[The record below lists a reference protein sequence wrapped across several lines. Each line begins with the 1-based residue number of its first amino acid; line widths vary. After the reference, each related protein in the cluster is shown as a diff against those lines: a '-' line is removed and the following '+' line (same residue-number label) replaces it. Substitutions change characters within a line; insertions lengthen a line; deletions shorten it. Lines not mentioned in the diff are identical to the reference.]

1 MTGNLGRDAAC
12 AGPLLRW
19 AVWRDKKLL
28 RLQNEIASYELFIVD
43 ELGFVPLS
51 KTGGFRV
58 QLSCRL
64 QIEPLIKHLRDSNRA
79 FLPLR
84 AAGGQWDAK

>member
-1 MTGNLGRDAAC
+1 
-12 AGPLLRW
+12 
-19 AVWRDKKLL
+19 
-28 RLQNEIASYELFIVD
+28 LFIVD